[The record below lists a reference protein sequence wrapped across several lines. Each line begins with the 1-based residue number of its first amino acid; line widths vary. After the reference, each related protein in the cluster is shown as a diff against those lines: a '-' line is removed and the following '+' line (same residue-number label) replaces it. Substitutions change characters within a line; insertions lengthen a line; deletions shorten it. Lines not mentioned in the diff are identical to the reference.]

1 MEIEKFVVVLSS
13 KSEGK
18 NHLKISVNRGN
29 ERAEIHLGKGV
40 KSESANLYLFGDK
53 ITKQTLYREK
63 LDYKLRFSAKS
74 TVDVLVDDG
83 GEIYVGSTG
92 KTPDEKALFDRIKQW
107 EESVK
112 NEGEIS
118 MKSAR
123 IEEEKIVEKSAENCT
138 SKIDDEKIN
147 EEGGFIS
154 KGSDDGKMKDGTE
167 SLKTRVDE
175 PTNKVVDEGFEGAGK
190 PSITAQ
196 NVGGEKDENATETK
210 GEKSRTMAE
219 NESGEVGAFSLDAV
233 RFDGTNFYLSVKP
246 QLDEIFVCFPECEDL
261 EEAVPNSKWAKIQ
274 VEDGFYVVGLILDGE
289 VVRYISYGVPATKN
303 SCPPSEIRDVAVWL
317 DDGKRDG
324 KGYWVIYQDAMTGQC
339 LK

>member
-13 KSEGK
+13 KIGGK

-40 KSESANLYLFGDK
+40 KSENAILYLFGDK
-53 ITKQTLYREK
+53 ITKQALYREK
-63 LDYKLRFSAKS
+63 LDYKLRFNAKS
-74 TVDVLVDDG
+74 TFAVLVDDG

-92 KTPDEKALFDRIKQW
+92 KTPDEKALFDRIKRW

-118 MKSAR
+118 MKSASV
-123 IEEEKIVEKSAENCT
+123 EEEKSTEKST
-138 SKIDDEKIN
+138 SKIDEEKTS
-147 EEGGFIS
+147 EEGVFVSKDSESEDIS
-154 KGSDDGKMKDGTE
+154 E
-167 SLKTRVDE
+167 VAERLKTRVDE
-175 PTNKVVDEGFEGAGK
+175 PTNKAVDDEVREELK

-196 NVGGEKDENATETK
+196 KVGGEKGENATETK
-210 GEKSRTMAE
+210 GEKGRPMAE
-219 NESGEVGAFSLDAV
+219 NEDEVSAFSLDTV

-246 QLDEIFVCFPECEDL
+246 QLDEIFVCFPECDDL
-261 EEAVPNSKWAKIQ
+261 EEVVPNSKWAKIQ

-289 VVRYISYGVPATKN
+289 VVRYISYGVPALKN

-317 DDGKRDG
+317 DDGKKEG

>member
-1 MEIEKFVVVLSS
+1 MEIEKYVVVLSS
-13 KSEGK
+13 KSGGK

-40 KSESANLYLFGDK
+40 KSERASLYLFGDK
-53 ITKQTLYREK
+53 ITKQALYREK
-63 LDYKLRFSAKS
+63 LDYKLRFNAKS
-74 TVDVLVDDG
+74 TFAVLVDDG
-83 GEIYVGSTG
+83 GEIYIGSTG
-92 KTPDEKALFDRIKQW
+92 KTPDEKALFDRVKQW

-112 NEGEIS
+112 NEGENS

-123 IEEEKIVEKSAENCT
+123 VEEEKSAENCT
-138 SKIDDEKIN
+138 SKIDDEKTN
-147 EEGGFIS
+147 EEGVFVS
-154 KGSDDGKMKDGTE
+154 KGSDDGKIKDGAE
-167 SLKTRVDE
+167 SPKTRDDKL
-175 PTNKVVDEGFEGAGK
+175 TSKVAEVVLEGAVK

-196 NVGGEKDENATETK
+196 KVGGEKDERVAETK

-219 NESGEVGAFSLDAV
+219 NERDEVSAFSLDTV

-261 EEAVPNSKWAKIQ
+261 EEVVPNSKWAKIQ

-317 DDGKRDG
+317 DDGKKEG
-324 KGYWVIYQDAMTGQC
+324 NGYWVIYQDAMTGQC

>member
-13 KSEGK
+13 KSGGK

-29 ERAEIHLGKGV
+29 ERAEIHLGKSV
-40 KSESANLYLFGDK
+40 KSESASLYLLGDK
-53 ITKQTLYREK
+53 ITKQALYREK

-92 KTPDEKALFDRIKQW
+92 KTPDEKALFDRIKKW
-107 EESVK
+107 EE
-112 NEGEIS
+112 NEKIEDENS

-123 IEEEKIVEKSAENCT
+123 VEEEKSAENCT
-138 SKIDDEKIN
+138 SKIDEEEIS

-154 KGSDDGKMKDGTE
+154 KGSDNGKIKDVTE
-167 SLKTRVDE
+167 SPKTRADE
-175 PTNKVVDEGFEGAGK
+175 QTNKAVDDGVGGEEK

-196 NVGGEKDENATETK
+196 NVGGENDERVAETK
-210 GEKSRTMAE
+210 GEKGRRMAE
-219 NESGEVGAFSLDAV
+219 NERDEVGAFSLDTV

-246 QLDEIFVCFPECEDL
+246 QLDEIFVCFPECDDL
-261 EEAVPNSKWAKIQ
+261 EEVVPNSKWAKIQ

-317 DDGKRDG
+317 DDGKKEG

>member
-13 KSEGK
+13 KSGGK

-40 KSESANLYLFGDK
+40 KSESASLYLFGDK
-53 ITKQTLYREK
+53 ITKQALYREK
-63 LDYKLRFSAKS
+63 LDYKLRFNAKS

-92 KTPDEKALFDRIKQW
+92 KTPDEKVLFERIKQW
-107 EESVK
+107 EESVE
-112 NEGEIS
+112 NQDENS
-118 MKSAR
+118 TKSAR

-138 SKIDDEKIN
+138 SKIDEKKGYDEC
-147 EEGGFIS
+147 GFIS
-154 KGSDDGKMKDGTE
+154 KGSDDSKMKDDTE
-167 SLKTRVDE
+167 CPKTSADE
-175 PTNKVVDEGFEGAGK
+175 PTNKVADEGVEGAEK

-196 NVGGEKDENATETK
+196 KVGGENNENATETK
-210 GEKSRTMAE
+210 GEKGRTMAE
-219 NESGEVGAFSLDAV
+219 NEGGEVGAFSLDTV

-246 QLDEIFVCFPECEDL
+246 QLDEIFVCFPECDDL
-261 EEAVPNSKWAKIQ
+261 EGVVPNSKWAKIQ

-317 DDGKRDG
+317 DDGKKEG

>member
-13 KSEGK
+13 KIGGK

-40 KSESANLYLFGDK
+40 KSESASLYLFGDK
-53 ITKQTLYREK
+53 ITKQALYREK
-63 LDYKLRFSAKS
+63 LDYKLRFNAKS
-74 TVDVLVDDG
+74 TFTVLVDDG

-92 KTPDEKALFDRIKQW
+92 KTPDEKVLFDRIKRW

-118 MKSAR
+118 MNSAR
-123 IEEEKIVEKSAENCT
+123 VEEEKSTENST
-138 SKIDDEKIN
+138 SKIDEEKIN
-147 EEGGFIS
+147 EEGVFVS
-154 KGSDDGKMKDGTE
+154 KGSE
-167 SLKTRVDE
+167 SEDVSEVAGRSKTRVDE
-175 PTNKVVDEGFEGAGK
+175 PTNKVVDDGVCEELK

-196 NVGGEKDENATETK
+196 KVGGKKDENATETK
-210 GEKSRTMAE
+210 GEKGRTMAE
-219 NESGEVGAFSLDAV
+219 NECGEVSAFSLDTV

-246 QLDEIFVCFPECEDL
+246 QLDEIFVCFPECDDL
-261 EEAVPNSKWAKIQ
+261 EEVVPNSKWAKIQ

-289 VVRYISYGVPATKN
+289 VVRYISYGVPALKN

-317 DDGKRDG
+317 DDGKKEG
-324 KGYWVIYQDAMTGQC
+324 NGYWVIYQDAMTGQC

>member
-13 KSEGK
+13 KTGGK
-18 NHLKISVNRGN
+18 NHLKISVDRGN
-29 ERAEIHLGKGV
+29 ERAEIHLGKSV
-40 KSESANLYLFGDK
+40 KSESATLYLFGDE
-53 ITKQTLYREK
+53 ITKQALYREK
-63 LDYKLRFSAKS
+63 LDYKLRFNAKS

-92 KTPDEKALFDRIKQW
+92 KTPDEKALFDRIKRW
-107 EESVK
+107 EERVK
-112 NEGEIS
+112 NEDINS

-123 IEEEKIVEKSAENCT
+123 DEEEKSAENCT
-138 SKIDDEKIN
+138 SKIDEKKENDEDV
-147 EEGGFIS
+147 FFV
-154 KGSDDGKMKDGTE
+154 KGSDDDKMKDGAE
-167 SLKTRVDE
+167 SPKTRVDE
-175 PTNKVVDEGFEGAGK
+175 PTNKVVDEGVGGAGK

-196 NVGGEKDENATETK
+196 KEGGEKDENTTETK
-210 GEKSRTMAE
+210 GEKGRTMAE
-219 NESGEVGAFSLDAV
+219 NESEVGAFSLDTV

-261 EEAVPNSKWAKIQ
+261 EAVVPNSKWAKIQ

-317 DDGKRDG
+317 DDGKKEG

>member
-13 KSEGK
+13 KSGGK

-40 KSESANLYLFGDK
+40 KREGAVLYLFGDK
-53 ITKQTLYREK
+53 ITKQALYREK
-63 LDYKLRFSAKS
+63 LDYKLRFNAKS
-74 TVDVLVDDG
+74 TFAVLVDDG

-92 KTPDEKALFDRIKQW
+92 KTPDEKALFDRIKRW
-107 EESVK
+107 EESVE
-112 NEGEIS
+112 NQDENS

-123 IEEEKIVEKSAENCT
+123 VEEEKSAEKST
-138 SKIDDEKIN
+138 SKIDEKKGDD
-147 EEGGFIS
+147 EGGFIS
-154 KGSDDGKMKDGTE
+154 KGNESEDISDGVE
-167 SLKTRVDE
+167 RPKTRVDE
-175 PTNKVVDEGFEGAGK
+175 LTNKAVDEGVEGAEK

-196 NVGGEKDENATETK
+196 KVGGENIESITK
-210 GEKSRTMAE
+210 MSGEKGRTMAE
-219 NESGEVGAFSLDAV
+219 NEDEVGAFSLDTV

-246 QLDEIFVCFPECEDL
+246 QLDEIFVCFPECDDL
-261 EEAVPNSKWAKIQ
+261 EEVVPNSKWAKIQ

-317 DDGKRDG
+317 DDGKKEG
-324 KGYWVIYQDAMTGQC
+324 NGYWVIYQDAMTGQC

>member
-1 MEIEKFVVVLSS
+1 MEIEKYVVVLSS
-13 KSEGK
+13 KIGGK

-40 KSESANLYLFGDK
+40 KSESASLYLFGDK

-63 LDYKLRFSAKS
+63 QDYKLRFNVKS
-74 TVDVLVDDG
+74 TFAVLVDDG

-92 KTPDEKALFDRIKQW
+92 KTPDEKALLERIKRW

-123 IEEEKIVEKSAENCT
+123 VEEEKIVEKSIPKNDE
-138 SKIDDEKIN
+138 EKIN
-147 EEGGFIS
+147 EEGDFIS
-154 KGSDDGKMKDGTE
+154 KGSDDGKMKDVTE
-167 SLKTRVDE
+167 SPKTSDDE
-175 PTNKVVDEGFEGAGK
+175 PINKVADEGVCEAEK

-196 NVGGEKDENATETK
+196 KVGGENDESATK
-210 GEKSRTMAE
+210 MNGEKGGTMAE
-219 NESGEVGAFSLDAV
+219 NERDEVSAFSLDAV

-246 QLDEIFVCFPECEDL
+246 QLDEIFVCFPECDDL
-261 EEAVPNSKWAKIQ
+261 EEVVPNSKWAKIQ

-289 VVRYISYGVPATKN
+289 VVRYISYGVPAMKN

-317 DDGKRDG
+317 DDGKKEG

>member
-1 MEIEKFVVVLSS
+1 MEIEKYVVVLSS
-13 KSEGK
+13 KSGGK

-29 ERAEIHLGKGV
+29 KRAEIHLGKGV
-40 KSESANLYLFGDK
+40 KREGAILYVFGDE
-53 ITKQTLYREK
+53 ITKQALYREK
-63 LDYKLRFSAKS
+63 LDYKLRFNAKS
-74 TVDVLVDDG
+74 PFAVLVDDG

-92 KTPDEKALFDRIKQW
+92 KTPDEKALFDRIKRW
-107 EESVK
+107 EDIVK

-118 MKSAR
+118 MESAR
-123 IEEEKIVEKSAENCT
+123 GEEEKSAENCT
-138 SKIDDEKIN
+138 SKTDEKRGDD
-147 EEGGFIS
+147 EGGFIS
-154 KGSDDGKMKDGTE
+154 KGSNDDKIKDDTE
-167 SLKTRVDE
+167 RPKTRGGE
-175 PTNKVVDEGFEGAGK
+175 PTNKVAEVVLEGAEK

-196 NVGGEKDENATETK
+196 KVGGEKDENATETK
-210 GEKSRTMAE
+210 GEKGRTMAE
-219 NESGEVGAFSLDAV
+219 NEGGEVGAFSLDTV

-246 QLDEIFVCFPECEDL
+246 QLDEIFVCFPECDDL
-261 EEAVPNSKWAKIQ
+261 EGVVPNSKWAKIQ

-317 DDGKRDG
+317 DDGKKEG

>member
-1 MEIEKFVVVLSS
+1 MEIEKYVVVLSS
-13 KSEGK
+13 KSGGK

-40 KSESANLYLFGDK
+40 KSESASLYLFGDK
-53 ITKQTLYREK
+53 ITKQALYREK

-74 TVDVLVDDG
+74 TFAVLVDDG

-92 KTPDEKALFDRIKQW
+92 KTPDEKVLFDRIKRW
-107 EESVK
+107 EE
-112 NEGEIS
+112 NEKIEDENS

-123 IEEEKIVEKSAENCT
+123 VEEEKSAEKPT
-138 SKIDDEKIN
+138 SKIDEKKGN
-147 EEGGFIS
+147 EDGLFVS
-154 KGSDDGKMKDGTE
+154 KGSDYGEMKDGAE
-167 SLKTRVDE
+167 SPKARVDE
-175 PTNKVVDEGFEGAGK
+175 PTNKVVDEGVEGAEK

-196 NVGGEKDENATETK
+196 KVGGENNERVTEAK
-210 GEKSRTMAE
+210 GEKGRTMAE
-219 NESGEVGAFSLDAV
+219 NEGGEVGAFSLDTV

-261 EEAVPNSKWAKIQ
+261 EDVVPNSKWAKIQ

-317 DDGKRDG
+317 DDGKKEG
-324 KGYWVIYQDAMTGQC
+324 NGYWVIYQDAMTGQC

>member
-1 MEIEKFVVVLSS
+1 MEIEKYVVVLSS
-13 KSEGK
+13 KTGGK

-29 ERAEIHLGKGV
+29 ERAEIHLGKWV
-40 KSESANLYLFGDK
+40 KSESASLYLFGDK
-53 ITKQTLYREK
+53 ITKQALYREK
-63 LDYKLRFSAKS
+63 LDYKLRFNAKS
-74 TVDVLVDDG
+74 TFAVLVDDG

-92 KTPDEKALFDRIKQW
+92 KTPDEKALLDRIKQW
-107 EESVK
+107 EE
-112 NEGEIS
+112 NEKIEDEIS

-123 IEEEKIVEKSAENCT
+123 VEEEKSAEK
-138 SKIDDEKIN
+138 SSIKIDEKKGDDE
-147 EEGGFIS
+147 GTFVS
-154 KGSDDGKMKDGTE
+154 KGSDDGKMKDGVE
-167 SLKTRVDE
+167 GPKMRVDE
-175 PTNKVVDEGFEGAGK
+175 PTNKVAEVVLEGEEK

-196 NVGGEKDENATETK
+196 KVGGENDENATEVK
-210 GEKSRTMAE
+210 GEKGRTMAE
-219 NESGEVGAFSLDAV
+219 NEGGEVGAFSLDTV

-246 QLDEIFVCFPECEDL
+246 QLDEIFVCFPECDDL
-261 EEAVPNSKWAKIQ
+261 EEVVPNSKWAKIQ

-317 DDGKRDG
+317 DDGKKEG

>member
-1 MEIEKFVVVLSS
+1 MEIEKYVVVLSS
-13 KSEGK
+13 KSGGK

-40 KSESANLYLFGDK
+40 KREGAVLYLFGDK
-53 ITKQTLYREK
+53 ITKQALYREK
-63 LDYKLRFSAKS
+63 LDYKLRFNAKS
-74 TVDVLVDDG
+74 TIDVLVDDG

-107 EESVK
+107 EE
-112 NEGEIS
+112 NEKIEDENS

-123 IEEEKIVEKSAENCT
+123 VDEEKSSENCT

-154 KGSDDGKMKDGTE
+154 KGSESEDIIDGAE
-167 SLKTRVDE
+167 SLNTRVDE
-175 PTNKVVDEGFEGAGK
+175 PTNKVVDDGVCEEIK

-196 NVGGEKDENATETK
+196 KVGSENIESITKMSGEK
-210 GEKSRTMAE
+210 GRTMAE
-219 NESGEVGAFSLDAV
+219 NNGGEVGAFSLDTV

-246 QLDEIFVCFPECEDL
+246 QLDEIFVCFPECDDL
-261 EEAVPNSKWAKIQ
+261 EEVVPNSKWAKIQ

-317 DDGKRDG
+317 DDGKKEG

>member
-1 MEIEKFVVVLSS
+1 MEIEKFVVILSS
-13 KSEGK
+13 KTGGK

-29 ERAEIHLGKGV
+29 ERAEIHFGKGV
-40 KSESANLYLFGDK
+40 KREGASLYLFGDK
-53 ITKQTLYREK
+53 ITKQALYREK
-63 LDYKLRFSAKS
+63 LDYKLRFNAKS
-74 TVDVLVDDG
+74 TFAVLIDDG

-92 KTPDEKALFDRIKQW
+92 KTPDEKALFDRMKQW

-118 MKSAR
+118 MKSVR
-123 IEEEKIVEKSAENCT
+123 VEEEKSAENCT
-138 SKIDDEKIN
+138 SKIDEKKGN
-147 EEGGFIS
+147 EEGVFVS
-154 KGSDDGKMKDGTE
+154 KGSESEDISDGAE
-167 SLKTRVDE
+167 SPKTRVDE
-175 PTNKVVDEGFEGAGK
+175 PTNKVAEGVLEGAEK

-196 NVGGEKDENATETK
+196 KVGGGNDESVTK
-210 GEKSRTMAE
+210 MNGENGRTMAE
-219 NESGEVGAFSLDAV
+219 NERDEVSAFSLDTV

-261 EEAVPNSKWAKIQ
+261 EEIVPNSKWAKIQ

-317 DDGKRDG
+317 DDGKKEG
-324 KGYWVIYQDAMTGQC
+324 NGYWVIYQDAMTGQC

>member
-13 KSEGK
+13 KSGGK

-29 ERAEIHLGKGV
+29 ERAEIRLGKGV
-40 KSESANLYLFGDK
+40 KSESASLYLFGDK
-53 ITKQTLYREK
+53 ITKQALYREK
-63 LDYKLRFSAKS
+63 LDYKLRFNAKS

-92 KTPDEKALFDRIKQW
+92 KTPDEKALFDRIKKW
-107 EESVK
+107 EERVK
-112 NEGEIS
+112 IEDENS

-123 IEEEKIVEKSAENCT
+123 IEEEKSAENCT
-138 SKIDDEKIN
+138 SKIDEKKGN
-147 EEGGFIS
+147 EEDVFVS
-154 KGSDDGKMKDGTE
+154 KGSDDGKMKDGAE
-167 SLKTRVDE
+167 SPKTRVDE
-175 PTNKVVDEGFEGAGK
+175 PTNKVADEGVGGAEK

-196 NVGGEKDENATETK
+196 KVGGENIESIAKMS
-210 GEKSRTMAE
+210 GEKGRPMAE
-219 NESGEVGAFSLDAV
+219 NESGEVGAFSLDTV

-246 QLDEIFVCFPECEDL
+246 QLDEIFVCFPECDDL
-261 EEAVPNSKWAKIQ
+261 EEVVPNSKWAKIQ

-317 DDGKRDG
+317 DDGKKEG

>member
-1 MEIEKFVVVLSS
+1 MEIEKYVVILSS
-13 KSEGK
+13 KTGGK

-40 KSESANLYLFGDK
+40 KREGASLYLFGDK
-53 ITKQTLYREK
+53 ITKQALYREK

-92 KTPDEKALFDRIKQW
+92 KTPDEKALFERIKRW
-107 EESVK
+107 EKSVK
-112 NEGEIS
+112 NEDENS

-123 IEEEKIVEKSAENCT
+123 VEEEKSAENYT
-138 SKIDDEKIN
+138 SKIDEKEGN
-147 EEGGFIS
+147 EEGVFVS
-154 KGSDDGKMKDGTE
+154 KGGDDGKMKDGAE
-167 SLKTRVDE
+167 NPKTGVDE
-175 PTNKVVDEGFEGAGK
+175 PTNKVVDEGVEEAVK

-196 NVGGEKDENATETK
+196 KVGGGNDESVTK
-210 GEKSRTMAE
+210 MNGRTMAE
-219 NESGEVGAFSLDAV
+219 NERDEVSAFSLDTV

-246 QLDEIFVCFPECEDL
+246 QLDEIFVCFPECDDL
-261 EEAVPNSKWAKIQ
+261 EEVVPNSKWAKIQ
-274 VEDGFYVVGLILDGE
+274 VEDSFYVVGLILDGE

-317 DDGKRDG
+317 DDGKKEG

>member
-13 KSEGK
+13 KSGGK

-40 KSESANLYLFGDK
+40 KSERASLYLFGDK
-53 ITKQTLYREK
+53 ITKQALYREK
-63 LDYKLRFSAKS
+63 LDYKLRFNAKS
-74 TVDVLVDDG
+74 TFAVLVDDG

-92 KTPDEKALFDRIKQW
+92 KTPDEKVLLERIKRW
-107 EESVK
+107 EE
-112 NEGEIS
+112 NEKIEDENS

-123 IEEEKIVEKSAENCT
+123 VEEEKIVEKSAENCT
-138 SKIDDEKIN
+138 SRTDEKKGDDE
-147 EEGGFIS
+147 GVFLS
-154 KGSDDGKMKDGTE
+154 KGSDNGKMKDGAE
-167 SLKTRVDE
+167 GLKTRADE
-175 PTNKVVDEGFEGAGK
+175 PTNKVADEGEK
-190 PSITAQ
+190 TSITAQ
-196 NVGGEKDENATETK
+196 KVGGENDESVTK
-210 GEKSRTMAE
+210 MNGEKGRTMAG
-219 NESGEVGAFSLDAV
+219 NEGGEVSAFSLDAV

-246 QLDEIFVCFPECEDL
+246 QLDEIFVCFPECDDL
-261 EEAVPNSKWAKIQ
+261 EEVVPNSKWAKIQ

-324 KGYWVIYQDAMTGQC
+324 NGSWVIYQDAMTGQC